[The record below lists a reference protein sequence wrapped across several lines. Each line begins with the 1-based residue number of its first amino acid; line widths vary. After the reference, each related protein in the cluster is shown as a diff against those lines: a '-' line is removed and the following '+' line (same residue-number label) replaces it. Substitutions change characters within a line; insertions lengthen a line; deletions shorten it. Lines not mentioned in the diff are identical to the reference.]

1 ADPSDRD
8 LYAAVSEV
16 ARLEGGLAVA
26 ADGGVLASLALPI
39 AGLMSPEP
47 PEEVSAALRRIEDA
61 AASLGAGLPSPFA
74 VLSFLALPVIPSLK
88 LTDRGL
94 VDVEKGAF
102 FDFRVLAQA

>member
-1 ADPSDRD
+1 
-8 LYAAVSEV
+8 V
-16 ARLEGGLAVA
+16 
-26 ADGGVLASLALPI
+26 

-47 PEEVSAALRRIEDA
+47 LEAVAAGLQRVEKA
-61 AASLGAGLPSPFA
+61 AASLGATVPSPFA

-102 FDFRVLAQA
+102 FDFEALAH